1 MADIAK
7 KQNNAKKFTSFNLT
21 EYLVGLKISYD
32 KKSDIDKG
40 MTEEVNKRKK
50 GCAKWNLQKANLRL

>member
-1 MADIAK
+1 M
-7 KQNNAKKFTSFNLT
+7 
-21 EYLVGLKISYD
+21 GLKISYV

-50 GCAKWNLQKANLRL
+50 DVQNGTYKKRT

>member
-1 MADIAK
+1 MLFTQDSAK
-7 KQNNAKKFTSFNLT
+7 FFTSFDLT
-21 EYLVGLKISYD
+21 EYLRGLKISYV